1 MATYKDKEWYKN
13 LASEQKDYLD
23 NHPDPFHFL
32 VYLNEGFSWD
42 RSLLRGYEEH
52 ALENLE
58 QKMNEQEKEKDKEKE
73 KEKEKE

>member
-1 MATYKDKEWYKN
+1 MTNYKEWYKV
-13 LASEQKDYLD
+13 LTSEQTDYLD
-23 NHPDPFHFL
+23 NHPNPFHFL

-58 QKMNEQEKEKDKEKE
+58 QQIIDKDGKQNKQ
-73 KEKEKE
+73 